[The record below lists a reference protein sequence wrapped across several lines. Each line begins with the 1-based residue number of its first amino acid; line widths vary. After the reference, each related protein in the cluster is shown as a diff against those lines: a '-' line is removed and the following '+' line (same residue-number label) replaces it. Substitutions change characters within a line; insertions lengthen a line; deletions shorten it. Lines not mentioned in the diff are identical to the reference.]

1 MSQIPGGGSSG
12 LATVC
17 RLAGCIE
24 LSGGNTHLL
33 LWMLGVSKVVF
44 PEKTDVGICV
54 EILVPTN

>member
-24 LSGGNTHLL
+24 LGGGNTHLL

-44 PEKTDVGICV
+44 PEKTDVGI
-54 EILVPTN
+54 